1 MAGKTPLKIA
11 FVALI
16 ILGLGMITLG
26 VVMPILIQKQIDE
39 ALSNTWMK
47 TEDYSSWGK
56 LPGKLGIKVV
66 RGFRMYNV
74 TNPEEVL
81 KGETLNVTR
90 LPQFSTQEYT
100 KWFDWE
106 YVEKDGKVKDVE
118 LFSTQQITL
127 PFTPLSTSPT

>member
-16 ILGLGMITLG
+16 ILGLGMIILG

-47 TEDYSSWGK
+47 TEDYSSWGQ

-90 LPQFSTQEYT
+90 LPQFATQEFT

-106 YVEKDGKVKDVE
+106 YVEKDGKVKDVR
-118 LFSTQQITL
+118 II
-127 PFTPLSTSPT
+127 